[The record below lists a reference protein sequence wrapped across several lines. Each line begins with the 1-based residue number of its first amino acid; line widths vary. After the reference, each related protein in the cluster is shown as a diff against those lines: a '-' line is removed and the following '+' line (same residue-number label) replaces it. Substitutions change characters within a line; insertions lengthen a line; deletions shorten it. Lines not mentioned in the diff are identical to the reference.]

1 MKPKSNLNVAGACCL
16 FANGLIFVFYAVS
29 VPGFIRGVHW
39 LITMAAVFFIIA
51 LPAIYRSLGKVHKS
65 AARLV
70 TRAFGVGMVMI
81 VISDVLFVSS
91 LLTRLT
97 HDLFY
102 ALGNALFVV
111 CLFAIGLLSWKQKWL
126 GILSLVTGIVGV
138 LTYIPGALLLFVPSL
153 LLVGVW
159 SFAMG
164 FMLRRP
170 K

>member
-1 MKPKSNLNVAGACCL
+1 VKPKSNLNLVGACCL
-16 FANGLIFVFYAVS
+16 FVNGLIFVFYAVS

-39 LITMAAVFFIIA
+39 LITLAAVLFTVA
-51 LPAIYRSLGKVHKS
+51 LPAIYRSLGRVHKS

-70 TRAFGVGMVMI
+70 TGAFGVGMVLI
-81 VISDVLFVSS
+81 VISDALFVSS
-91 LLTRLT
+91 LLSRLA

-102 ALGNALFVV
+102 AFGNALFVI
-111 CLFAIGLLSWKQKWL
+111 CLFAIGLLSWKEKWL
-126 GILSLVTGIVGV
+126 RILSLVTGIVGV

-153 LLVGVW
+153 LLLGVW

-164 FMLRRP
+164 SVLRRP